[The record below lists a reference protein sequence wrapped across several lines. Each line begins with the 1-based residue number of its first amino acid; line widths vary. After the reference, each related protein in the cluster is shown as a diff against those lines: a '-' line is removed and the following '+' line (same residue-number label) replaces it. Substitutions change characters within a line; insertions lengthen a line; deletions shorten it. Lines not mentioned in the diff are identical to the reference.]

1 MLVPSIVY
9 LIRWVFTLFQG
20 ILNFYSGAVLLS
32 IGFVS
37 LFRIRSSIRKS
48 GGPDI
53 HDIDIDKLE
62 KLIIKIA
69 IFSVLYTFPG
79 KDSANKR
86 FSTVFSRFTD
96 WSTVLR
102 KLVARRSPG
111 EADLCLS
118 SGRNQVYRN
127 WGSSCTVALFN
138 AFDTR
143 NRGRNLDMYTKGLSS
158 SCCNFILTFT

>member
-1 MLVPSIVY
+1 MVLKI
-9 LIRWVFTLFQG
+9 
-20 ILNFYSGAVLLS
+20 NSGAVLLS

-79 KDSANKR
+79 KIKNSKI
-86 FSTVFSRFTD
+86 FKLSISCFVD
-96 WSTVLR
+96 WGTVLR
-102 KLVARRSPG
+102 KLVARRGPG
-111 EADLCLS
+111 KTDMCVS
-118 SGRNQVYRN
+118 SGGDQVY
-127 WGSSCTVALFN
+127 
-138 AFDTR
+138 
-143 NRGRNLDMYTKGLSS
+143 
-158 SCCNFILTFT
+158 

>member
-1 MLVPSIVY
+1 M
-9 LIRWVFTLFQG
+9 
-20 ILNFYSGAVLLS
+20 LLS

-79 KDSANKR
+79 NYELNLGRYSK
-86 FSTVFSRFTD
+86 F
-96 WSTVLR
+96 
-102 KLVARRSPG
+102 G
-111 EADLCLS
+111 ET
-118 SGRNQVYRN
+118 Y
-127 WGSSCTVALFN
+127 FHE
-138 AFDTR
+138 
-143 NRGRNLDMYTKGLSS
+143 
-158 SCCNFILTFT
+158 